1 MLLWRSDRKSAFGE
15 NKNHTRLDI
24 CEFVLNR
31 GGCQLIFESVTVE
44 NWRGFYREQTIH
56 FSTSK
61 KKNTTIV
68 YAQNGVGK
76 TNLLNAI
83 MWCLYEELTAS
94 FKIPTDILNH
104 YAASEGRN
112 SYHVSIYLR
121 SEDDQLYKIQRSGGN
136 ISNFKVHVISEDG
149 NHSPYQGSAKLFVNS
164 ILPKDMAG
172 YFIND
177 GEGDDL
183 TSDANGMISISRS
196 IEDILGFGMAKRAL
210 DDVVQIRK
218 EYFVKWKALN
228 REGDLSSEIVEVEI
242 LQNDLEIIED
252 TLKGDQEIL
261 GTYDVQLAKINSMM
275 GNSDIPTIKAKQQKR
290 SSHEMALSKAKS
302 NLKLFRAKK
311 KTLIKDYATA
321 SFSADINITD
331 LDFLEKENERLKNEA
346 EKAEIKK
353 ANQIDMD
360 RMRKKAEETARAA
373 SQAPVERQGEVREE
387 LLEEYLEKEFPTDK
401 FEAVK
406 KGQKGGDIIQ
416 SVIIKGEPVGNIL
429 YESKDVLNFDEKWV
443 QKLLNDMSKVD
454 ATVGFIFTKA
464 MPKKSKGFVEE
475 REGGRV
481 IICSEYPILRQLV
494 STTRKLIQAN
504 KANIASNKDEIS
516 PKLKD
521 LFNYLN
527 SNEFR
532 IQTRKIFNGIKK
544 DGEQIDKDERSG
556 ENQIKNRRKNLEDSK
571 KNINGVI
578 TSLVSNAGLSDDIL
592 DGDDDDLLLE

>member
-1 MLLWRSDRKSAFGE
+1 MKQQI
-15 NKNHTRLDI
+15 KCPH
-24 CEFVLNR
+24 
-31 GGCQLIFESVTVE
+31 CQKLFPIEESLKHET
-44 NWRGFYREQTIH
+44 
-56 FSTSK
+56 
-61 KKNTTIV
+61 
-68 YAQNGVGK
+68 
-76 TNLLNAI
+76 
-83 MWCLYEELTAS
+83 EELRKKLKKEEEQKS
-94 FKIPTDILNH
+94 KERQKEFEEKI
-104 YAASEGRN
+104 
-112 SYHVSIYLR
+112 
-121 SEDDQLYKIQRSGGN
+121 
-136 ISNFKVHVISEDG
+136 
-149 NHSPYQGSAKLFVNS
+149 
-164 ILPKDMAG
+164 
-172 YFIND
+172 
-177 GEGDDL
+177 
-183 TSDANGMISISRS
+183 
-196 IEDILGFGMAKRAL
+196 
-210 DDVVQIRK
+210 
-218 EYFVKWKALN
+218 
-228 REGDLSSEIVEVEI
+228 
-242 LQNDLEIIED
+242 
-252 TLKGDQEIL
+252 
-261 GTYDVQLAKINSMM
+261 
-275 GNSDIPTIKAKQQKR
+275 
-290 SSHEMALSKAKS
+290 
-302 NLKLFRAKK
+302 NLKLQKQNEAH
-311 KTLIKDYATA
+311 
-321 SFSADINITD
+321 
-331 LDFLEKENERLKNEA
+331 EKEKEKIRQDVLKKQKAEVDRQSAEKVERIKKVANDHARKQKADFEARVKKEKEEERIKNEA

-353 ANQIDMD
+353 AYQIDMD
-360 RMRKKAEETARAA
+360 RMRKKAEEAARAA
-373 SQAPVERQGEVREE
+373 SQAPVERKGEVREE

-416 SVIIKGEPVGNIL
+416 SVVIKGELVGNIL

-544 DGEQIDKDERSG
+544 DGEQIDKDERSI

>member
-1 MLLWRSDRKSAFGE
+1 MKQQI
-15 NKNHTRLDI
+15 KCPH
-24 CEFVLNR
+24 
-31 GGCQLIFESVTVE
+31 CQKLFPIEESLKHET
-44 NWRGFYREQTIH
+44 
-56 FSTSK
+56 
-61 KKNTTIV
+61 
-68 YAQNGVGK
+68 
-76 TNLLNAI
+76 
-83 MWCLYEELTAS
+83 EELRKKLKKEEEQKS
-94 FKIPTDILNH
+94 KERQKEFEQKI
-104 YAASEGRN
+104 
-112 SYHVSIYLR
+112 
-121 SEDDQLYKIQRSGGN
+121 
-136 ISNFKVHVISEDG
+136 
-149 NHSPYQGSAKLFVNS
+149 
-164 ILPKDMAG
+164 
-172 YFIND
+172 
-177 GEGDDL
+177 
-183 TSDANGMISISRS
+183 
-196 IEDILGFGMAKRAL
+196 
-210 DDVVQIRK
+210 
-218 EYFVKWKALN
+218 
-228 REGDLSSEIVEVEI
+228 
-242 LQNDLEIIED
+242 
-252 TLKGDQEIL
+252 
-261 GTYDVQLAKINSMM
+261 
-275 GNSDIPTIKAKQQKR
+275 
-290 SSHEMALSKAKS
+290 
-302 NLKLFRAKK
+302 NLKLQKQNEAHKK
-311 KTLIKDYATA
+311 
-321 SFSADINITD
+321 
-331 LDFLEKENERLKNEA
+331 EKEKIRQDALKKQKAEVDKQSAEEVERIKKVANDHARKQRADFEARVKKEKEDERIKNEA

-353 ANQIDMD
+353 AFQIDMD
-360 RMRKKAEETARAA
+360 RMRKKAEEAARAA
-373 SQAPVERQGEVREE
+373 SQAPVERKGEVREE

-416 SVIIKGEPVGNIL
+416 SVMIKGESVGNIL

-454 ATVGFIFTKA
+454 ATVGFIFTKV

-544 DGEQIDKDERSG
+544 DGEQIDKDERSI

-571 KNINGVI
+571 KNINSII

>member
-1 MLLWRSDRKSAFGE
+1 MKQQI
-15 NKNHTRLDI
+15 KCPH
-24 CEFVLNR
+24 
-31 GGCQLIFESVTVE
+31 CQKLFPIEESLKHET
-44 NWRGFYREQTIH
+44 
-56 FSTSK
+56 
-61 KKNTTIV
+61 
-68 YAQNGVGK
+68 
-76 TNLLNAI
+76 
-83 MWCLYEELTAS
+83 EELRKKLKKEEEQKS
-94 FKIPTDILNH
+94 KERQKEFEEKI
-104 YAASEGRN
+104 
-112 SYHVSIYLR
+112 
-121 SEDDQLYKIQRSGGN
+121 
-136 ISNFKVHVISEDG
+136 
-149 NHSPYQGSAKLFVNS
+149 
-164 ILPKDMAG
+164 
-172 YFIND
+172 
-177 GEGDDL
+177 
-183 TSDANGMISISRS
+183 
-196 IEDILGFGMAKRAL
+196 
-210 DDVVQIRK
+210 
-218 EYFVKWKALN
+218 
-228 REGDLSSEIVEVEI
+228 
-242 LQNDLEIIED
+242 
-252 TLKGDQEIL
+252 
-261 GTYDVQLAKINSMM
+261 
-275 GNSDIPTIKAKQQKR
+275 
-290 SSHEMALSKAKS
+290 
-302 NLKLFRAKK
+302 NLKLQKQNEAH
-311 KTLIKDYATA
+311 
-321 SFSADINITD
+321 
-331 LDFLEKENERLKNEA
+331 EKEKEKIRQDVLKKQKAEVDRQSAEKVERIKKVANDHARKQKADFEARVKKEKEEERIKNEA

-353 ANQIDMD
+353 AFQIDMD
-360 RMRKKAEETARAA
+360 RMRKKAEEAARAA

-416 SVIIKGEPVGNIL
+416 SVMIKGESVGNIL

-544 DGEQIDKDERSG
+544 DGEQIDKDERSI

-571 KNINGVI
+571 KNINSII

>member
-1 MLLWRSDRKSAFGE
+1 MKQQI
-15 NKNHTRLDI
+15 KCPH
-24 CEFVLNR
+24 
-31 GGCQLIFESVTVE
+31 CQKLFPIEESLKHET
-44 NWRGFYREQTIH
+44 
-56 FSTSK
+56 
-61 KKNTTIV
+61 
-68 YAQNGVGK
+68 
-76 TNLLNAI
+76 
-83 MWCLYEELTAS
+83 EELRKKLKKEEEQKS
-94 FKIPTDILNH
+94 KERQKEFEEKI
-104 YAASEGRN
+104 
-112 SYHVSIYLR
+112 
-121 SEDDQLYKIQRSGGN
+121 
-136 ISNFKVHVISEDG
+136 
-149 NHSPYQGSAKLFVNS
+149 
-164 ILPKDMAG
+164 
-172 YFIND
+172 
-177 GEGDDL
+177 
-183 TSDANGMISISRS
+183 
-196 IEDILGFGMAKRAL
+196 
-210 DDVVQIRK
+210 
-218 EYFVKWKALN
+218 
-228 REGDLSSEIVEVEI
+228 
-242 LQNDLEIIED
+242 
-252 TLKGDQEIL
+252 
-261 GTYDVQLAKINSMM
+261 
-275 GNSDIPTIKAKQQKR
+275 
-290 SSHEMALSKAKS
+290 
-302 NLKLFRAKK
+302 NLKLQKQNEAH
-311 KTLIKDYATA
+311 
-321 SFSADINITD
+321 
-331 LDFLEKENERLKNEA
+331 EKEKEKIRQDALKKQKAEADKQAAAEVERVKKIANDHARKQKADFEARVKKEKEEERLKNEA

-353 ANQIDMD
+353 AFQIDMD
-360 RMRKKAEETARAA
+360 RMRKKAEEAARAA
-373 SQAPVERQGEVREE
+373 SQAPVERKGEVREE

-416 SVIIKGEPVGNIL
+416 SVMIKGESVGNIL

-454 ATVGFIFTKA
+454 ATVGFIFAKV

-544 DGEQIDKDERSG
+544 DGEQIDKDERSI

-571 KNINGVI
+571 KNINSII